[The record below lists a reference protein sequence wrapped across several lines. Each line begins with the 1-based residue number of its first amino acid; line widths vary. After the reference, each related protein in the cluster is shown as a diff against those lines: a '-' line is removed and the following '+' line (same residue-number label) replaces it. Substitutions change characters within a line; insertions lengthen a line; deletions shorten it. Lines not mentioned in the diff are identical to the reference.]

1 MVDIRLKLAADEF
14 IRYLGSSTDVKE
26 FQIAKGQF
34 ENDPA
39 IEKMR
44 REYTTLASAYQEKER
59 RGTLTQDDISKL
71 RTVQK
76 TFNAHPV
83 TVRYARA
90 QQTLIMLLQD
100 CNGAISEDLGFDF
113 AATAAPTASC

>member
-1 MVDIRLKLAADEF
+1 MLDIRLKLAAEEF
-14 IRYLGSSTDVKE
+14 TRYLGSSTDVKE

-44 REYTTLASAYQEKER
+44 REYTTLARAHQEKER
-59 RGTLTQDDISKL
+59 RGTLTRDDIGRL
-71 RTVQK
+71 RDAQK
-76 TFNAHPV
+76 AFNAHPV
-83 TVRYARA
+83 TIRYARA
-90 QQTLIMLLQD
+90 NQGLIMLLQD

-113 AATAAPTASC
+113 PATAAPTATC